1 MRRFARGCKTSP
13 CAASRTSGAMSK
25 MPAKPR
31 RFSRTRRYRH
41 VSSVSCPCSSAS
53 TRRAA
58 WFSVLAANQDSMP
71 PLSKAHRIS
80 GRPATYPSRA
90 QVLVVSR
97 PRCTS
102 SGSTSTSR
110 LRAMWRQARVA
121 TCAIARLAPKRP
133 LWGCMAAAQIE
144 VFGEEGILC
153 CAKHFPGIGDPEDDS
168 HALSIYSEK
177 TREQLDE
184 QLAPFVAAIVA
195 GRSDGDGGA
204 SFVAASDGQR
214 NTRFDF
220 PGYRAGHLAR

>member
-1 MRRFARGCKTSP
+1 MRCFARGCKTSP

-31 RFSRTRRYRH
+31 RFSRTRRHRH

-97 PRCTS
+97 SRCTS

-133 LWGCMAAAQIE
+133 LWGAWRRRRSRSSGKRASCAAPSTFRVSAI
-144 VFGEEGILC
+144 
-153 CAKHFPGIGDPEDDS
+153 P
-168 HALSIYSEK
+168 K
-177 TREQLDE
+177 TTATPSRFTPKRRASNLTSSSPPSSPPSW
-184 QLAPFVAAIVA
+184 LAF
-195 GRSDGDGGA
+195 RW
-204 SFVAASDGQR
+204 
-214 NTRFDF
+214 
-220 PGYRAGHLAR
+220 